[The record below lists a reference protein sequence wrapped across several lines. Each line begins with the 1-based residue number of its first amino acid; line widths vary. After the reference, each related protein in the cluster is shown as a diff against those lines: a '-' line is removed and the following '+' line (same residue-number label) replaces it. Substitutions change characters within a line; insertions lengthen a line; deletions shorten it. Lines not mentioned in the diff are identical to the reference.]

1 MTVTSEMTAVNE
13 MAQQYIH
20 RITAFV
26 EGKQP
31 LDVLAATAKTLE
43 RLIADVPAA
52 RLRQRP
58 AADKWSVGE
67 ILAHLA
73 DAEIVIGF
81 RLRWVLGAP
90 GSPIAAYDQ
99 DSWATSG
106 HYEKRDPRKSV
117 EQFAAVREANLA
129 LLESLTPEQWT
140 HYGMHSERGRET
152 IAQIVLMAAGH
163 DLNHVQQIE
172 RCLA

>member
-1 MTVTSEMTAVNE
+1 MADCNGSLSQIDVSPSDRMTVMSEMTAVNE

-43 RLIADVPAA
+43 RLIADVPAD

-81 RLRWVLGAP
+81 RLRWV
-90 GSPIAAYDQ
+90 
-99 DSWATSG
+99 
-106 HYEKRDPRKSV
+106 
-117 EQFAAVREANLA
+117 
-129 LLESLTPEQWT
+129 
-140 HYGMHSERGRET
+140 
-152 IAQIVLMAAGH
+152 
-163 DLNHVQQIE
+163 
-172 RCLA
+172 